1 MDNIYRHPHLQNKKQ
16 PIIDSN
22 ISPIRLRIHFQ
33 WRERTKSP
41 SKSMGALGMNYL
53 DIISCCP
60 AILDIVTG
68 YANMNLKFSG
78 QTDEYQRDVW
88 FVR

>member
-1 MDNIYRHPHLQNKKQ
+1 
-16 PIIDSN
+16 
-22 ISPIRLRIHFQ
+22 
-33 WRERTKSP
+33 
-41 SKSMGALGMNYL
+41 MGALGMNYL